1 MLTKTDFQTAR
12 ICLKRLWHE
21 KKGLWT
27 NEQSVADLKNA
38 FEGHRFSE
46 TVRKFYP
53 DGKMIGWQQGSLE
66 EAITKTKMELEAP
79 SVTLFEAAFEH
90 QGLLCL
96 ADVVIKE
103 DGILTLI
110 EAKSSNSPKVLKKD
124 NYEHV
129 YDAAFQH
136 YVMSKCGYIPEK
148 VQLMHSNGSCIWP
161 DRQNLFSFEDITDL
175 VNERLGEIED
185 TTRFFMKKLERN
197 VAPSVQIGR
206 FCKKPKDEACPH
218 INECWRLETE
228 DTIYDLP
235 RLPVKTEAL
244 LRDNDIHLI
253 KDIPSGIELSESV
266 RRKVEL
272 IQNKTEYFDKTKAKE
287 MLKTLEYPIHFFDFE
302 TYNSAIP
309 MWNNS
314 RPWQQIPFQY
324 SLHILYEGGKLVH
337 HDYLHESL
345 DEPREPLIN
354 AMKQHFES
362 AGSVVVYYEPFEKSR
377 LQEMAKDFPQ
387 HQEFLN
393 SINDRVWDQ
402 MHVFTKCVED
412 HRLALSTSIK
422 VVLPA
427 FVPTLS
433 YKNLVVQ
440 KGDQAQLD
448 WRRMLD
454 IKWEPT
460 KRKKVTDLKAYCE
473 LDTLAMVKLHG
484 YITNIVMNEKQ

>member
-12 ICLKRLWHE
+12 ICIKRLWHE

-27 NEQSVADLKNA
+27 KEQSVADLKNT
-38 FEGHRFSE
+38 FEGNRFSE
-46 TVRKFYP
+46 AVREFYP
-53 DGKMIGWQQGSLE
+53 NGIMIGWQHGSLD
-66 EAITKTKMELEAP
+66 EALTKTKQELKAEN
-79 SVTLFEAAFEH
+79 VILFEAAFEH
-90 QGLLCL
+90 DGLLCL

-103 DGILTLI
+103 NGILTLI
-110 EAKSSNSPKVLKKD
+110 EAKSSNSPKILKKD

-136 YVMSKCGYIPEK
+136 YVMSKCGYTPDK
-148 VQLMHSNGSCIWP
+148 VELMHSNGNCIWP

-175 VNERLGEIED
+175 VNERLGEVEV
-185 TTRFFMKKLERN
+185 TSSFFMEKLERN
-197 VAPSVQIGR
+197 TAPSVQIGK
-206 FCKKPKDEACPH
+206 FCKKPKDKACPH
-218 INECWRLETE
+218 INECWRQETQN
-228 DTIYDLP
+228 TIFDLP
-235 RLPVKTEAL
+235 RLPIKTEEL

-253 KDIPSGIELSESV
+253 EDIPSDIELSESL

-272 IQNKTEYFDKTKAKE
+272 IQNKTEYIDRTKAKE
-287 MLKTLEYPIHFFDFE
+287 MLESLEYPIHFFDFE
-302 TYNSAIP
+302 TYNPAIP

-314 RPWQQIPFQY
+314 RPWQQVPFQY
-324 SLHILYEGGKLVH
+324 SLHILYEDGKLVH
-337 HDYLHESL
+337 YDYLHESL

-354 AMKQHFES
+354 AMKQHFENI
-362 AGSVVVYYEPFEKSR
+362 GSVVVYYEPFEKSR

-393 SINDRVWDQ
+393 SVNQRVWDQ
-402 MHVFTKCVED
+402 MHIFTKCVED

-422 VVLPA
+422 VVLPT

-433 YKNLVVQ
+433 YKNLAVQ
-440 KGDQAQLD
+440 KGDQAQLE

-460 KRKKVTDLKAYCE
+460 KRQKITDLKAYCE
-473 LDTLAMVKLHG
+473 LDTLAMVKLHE
-484 YITNIVMNEKQ
+484 YFTNIVMNEKQ